1 MRNPASRK
9 WLDAPIR
16 CPDSPGQAAIPRT
29 GRRGGFLAAACG
41 ARKNLR
47 RAEPAASGRKVASVA
62 ARKLSASPCAEADSI
77 VNVFP
82 IRCTGRAAAR
92 EGFTLL
98 EVLVSL
104 AILSA
109 TLIMAYQVTS
119 AAISAGERSEAW
131 TTASLLGEAKLREV
145 IETFPEIQ
153 ETDGEFPDPH
163 EDYAWRLVVKQAL
176 HADAR
181 EVYLTV
187 SWQAGG
193 TVETINMSGLAV
205 R

>member
-1 MRNPASRK
+1 MRR
-9 WLDAPIR
+9 
-16 CPDSPGQAAIPRT
+16 RT
-29 GRRGGFLAAACG
+29 V
-41 ARKNLR
+41 
-47 RAEPAASGRKVASVA
+47 PQ
-62 ARKLSASPCAEADSI
+62 
-77 VNVFP
+77 
-82 IRCTGRAAAR
+82 

-109 TLIMAYQVTS
+109 TLIMAYRVTS

-131 TTASLLGEAKLREV
+131 TTASLLGEEKIREV
-145 IETFPEIQ
+145 LETFPEVQ
-153 ETDGEFPDPH
+153 ETEGEFPAPH
-163 EDYAWRLVVKQAL
+163 KGYSFRLAVKQAL

-187 SWQAGG
+187 SWKAGE
-193 TVETINMSGLAV
+193 TVESITLSGLAV